1 LNEAAQ
7 AVKPGE
13 VGEICVQSP
22 YIALGYWQNEARSK
36 QAFLNDPTGGNKR
49 IYRTGDL
56 GKVLPDGRLI
66 HQGRKDFQV
75 KIRGNRVEIGEVE
88 AALLKLNRVKAATV
102 IGNQDSAGSM
112 RLVAYVI
119 PETVIP
125 ETTAAN
131 NLHAELQAEPI
142 ADQRAEPIADLRAE
156 LTERLP
162 DYMVPAGFI
171 FLQAFPLTPN
181 GKVNRLAL
189 PTPTPADFQASST
202 AYAAP
207 RNALEKTLSNIWA
220 DVLSIE
226 KVGIHDNF
234 FELGGQSLLATQV
247 IARIQLQCQILL
259 PLATLFNTATVSALA
274 QSIEKLNKHEQSIK
288 HEQLNKHKQLNK
300 QQTAQSSVLAF
311 PTIPRRKHTL
321 QNHQQAKHQN
331 TTKLSF
337 SQQRVWLFQQ
347 LEPHSTA
354 YHMTRVLRLHG
365 ALNVSALHQ
374 TLRTILSRHEIL
386 RTRYVKAENGI
397 PQQIVD
403 SAEQALKA
411 FDFQQI
417 DLTTESSKEQHN
429 HSLVTLLE
437 SASQQLFDLSRDLML
452 RVALVKVNEHEHV
465 LQIVMHHIA
474 SDGWS
479 MGVFMKELSTLY
491 QSYENQSYENDPTDE
506 NNQAD
511 DATTLN
517 PLRPLPIQYADFA
530 QWQTQ
535 WLSGDR
541 LSTQISY
548 WQQQLKGAPQLLE
561 LPTDRPRPL
570 QPSYKGTRFPFTLS
584 KSLTARLKALSQ
596 QNSATL
602 FMTLLSAFNILLSRY
617 SGQTDIVVGSPI
629 ANRNR
634 PELEGLIGF
643 FANTLAL
650 RTDLSEN
657 PTFLTLLKRV
667 RKTALDAYAHQDMP
681 FEKLVETLQ
690 HERNLSY
697 SPIFQVM
704 FVLQNTPEIEQ
715 TLGDV
720 RLQAESATE
729 TTAKFDL
736 SLYLSEQDGKLDGRL
751 EYSSDLYDE
760 ATIARMVT
768 HFRVLL
774 EAIAQTPDQPIS
786 TLPVLPPS
794 ERYQLLNGWN
804 QTQQNVPTDQCI
816 HQLFEAQV
824 KRTPDAIALTFSE
837 QSFCE
842 QSFGEQSFT
851 YQTLN
856 ERANQLAHHLQAL
869 TQNTN
874 NTLAIGPDSMIGIAL
889 DRSPAMLIGLL
900 AILKTGSSYVPL
912 DPSYPKERLNYMVEH
927 SGLSVLLTQTK
938 HKDIFTT
945 QPVTLVNV
953 ADPAINHAATH
964 NPGSSA
970 TPHNLA
976 YTIYTSGSTGK
987 PKGVQI
993 KHRAAVNF
1001 LYSMRQKPG
1010 LTQQDSLLAVTTI
1023 SFDIAVLE
1031 LYLPLM
1037 VGARVVLA
1045 SQSVVSDAQQ
1055 LADLLT
1061 RSKAT
1066 VMQATPATWQ
1076 MLLAGGWKGATEE
1089 HTTNQ
1094 QRGQQKDQQ
1103 KLRSLKMLC
1112 GGEALPRDLA
1122 NQLLERGQSLWN
1134 MYGPTEATV
1143 WTAACEI
1150 KAGTE
1155 PVPVAGPVANT
1166 QLYIVETNA
1175 TNAEN
1180 SQETT
1185 KNQTTETQTTQLRP
1199 APIGIP
1205 GEVLI
1210 AGEGLARGYLNRPDL
1225 TAERFIAD
1233 PFSNSSKA
1241 HSSDARLYRTGD
1253 LARFRPDG
1261 SLEFLGRIDSQV
1273 KVRGFRIELGEIESA
1288 LSQHRSVH
1296 QSVVIVRE
1304 DIPGDKRIIAYWT
1317 ADSNR
1322 NNNSNSLEGVAEEFR
1337 TFLKRSLP
1345 DYMIP
1350 AAFVLLPSLPLTPN
1364 GKVNRRELPKPSIA
1378 DLQAPTTYVAPRNQL
1393 EQQLVEIWQDVLNL
1407 DKIGIHDSF
1416 FELGGHSLLAAQVI
1430 SRIQTICQLTLPLS
1444 HLFET
1449 PTIAELAAGSRDFH
1463 SQETRLPIRVR
1474 AKTDRGIDLA
1484 QLSFAQQRL
1493 WLLHQLEPE
1502 NNSYHM
1508 TRTFRLCGKLNVKAL
1523 EQAFTTIVERHEAL
1537 RTYFVE
1543 VDGTPWQAIAPAK
1556 PFKLKHIE
1564 LTHTELTHI
1573 ELTHIKLAK
1582 APNALQSQLE
1592 TEAYRPFDLS
1602 GDLML
1607 RATLIQLDEQ
1617 VHILQFVMHHIAS
1630 DGWSR
1635 GVFTQELTTL
1645 YNAYVAGQANP
1656 LNPLPIQY
1664 ADFSQW
1670 QREWLSGDRLTKQ
1683 LTYWEQQLKGAP
1695 PLLELPTDY
1704 PRPLQPSYQGK
1715 RVSFT
1720 LPDTLAEKL
1729 RTLSKQ
1735 QGVTLFMT
1743 LHAAFNIL
1751 LYRYSGQT
1759 DIVVGSPIANRP
1771 QKELE
1776 PLIGLFLNTLVL
1788 RTDLSEEPTFL
1799 ELLSRVKQ
1807 TDLDAYAHQNL
1818 PFEQLLESLQPSRDL
1833 SYSPWF
1839 QVLFVLQNTPQVE
1852 QTFTGLDVQKES
1864 IRKPTAK
1871 FDLTLSMSER
1881 VTNTPETTDTPI
1893 TEPVITE
1900 LRGVLEYSTDLFETE
1915 TAKRMVSHFQ
1925 TLLEGIV
1932 ENPTE
1937 KIAALPLLNISERQ
1951 SLLQIGTQHQASY
1964 PKDVCIHQLFEVQAE
1979 KTPGAIAL
1987 ISPDRSQQLTY
1998 QTLNERANQLAHHLQ
2013 SLGVQPDTLVGL
2025 CLNRSTNLFI
2035 ALLAIL
2041 KAGGAYVPLDPN
2053 YPAERLALMV
2063 NDAQPQVIITDN
2075 ETEHSL
2081 QDALANI
2088 SVPNEVSLVNLS
2100 LVNLNRDHNNIA
2112 QQSTQNLESIH
2123 HSSQLAYV
2131 IYTSGSTGKPK
2142 GVMIEHRSLVNFT
2155 CAATDKYEISER
2167 DRVLQFASINFD
2179 AAAEEIFPAL
2189 CCGATLVLRTDE
2201 MLSSASHFITE
2212 CDALSLTVLD
2222 LPTAYWHQLATE
2234 LPNTNIALPPALR
2247 LIIIGGEAA
2256 QPDQLQNWQAWAKN
2270 RSKNA
2275 TTPTILN
2282 TYGPTEATIVTTYH
2296 PLPTS
2301 PNLLNSPRHS
2311 STPHTPPDIP
2321 IGQSLPN
2328 ITTYLLDAHLQPV
2341 PTGIPG
2347 ELHIGGSGLAR
2358 GYLNRPD
2365 LTAKRFISDP
2375 FGSDPAARLYKTGD
2389 LACLLPNG
2397 NLKFLGRL
2405 DDQVK
2410 IRGFRIELGEVES
2423 VIAAHPAIQQCTV
2436 IAREDHPGNKRLV
2449 GYLITDTDNIPTNRE
2464 LRQFLQQQLPS
2475 YMVPSA
2481 FVSLAEFPL
2490 TPNNKIDRKALPKP
2504 DESTIQSR
2512 APFITPQTPLEQQLT
2527 DIWKDVL
2534 NLSQISIHDN
2544 FFELGG
2550 HSLLATQV
2558 VARIQTH
2565 CKIRVPLVLLFEA
2578 TTIAAL
2584 AEAISLD
2591 FKVSLETEHNNYLD
2605 TLPRRKTLGT
2615 VPLSLAQQRLWFLQ
2629 QLEPENSAYHMLRIL
2644 RLRGP
2649 LNVAA
2654 LEQALNT
2661 LIERHEALRTRFVT
2675 VQDIPQQAIAHHTR
2689 FHLPITDL
2697 STIPA
2702 ESQASDL
2709 TAQLNQNA
2717 KHPFN
2722 LATDLMMRATLIK
2735 LNGQPNEQQH
2745 ILQIV
2750 IHHIAADGWSIGV
2763 LTQEL
2768 SKLYAA
2774 YNSGQPNPLSP
2785 LSVQYADF
2793 SEWQRQQL
2801 TASALSTQLG
2811 YWEKQLSGAP
2821 QLLEMPTDRPRTTQ
2835 RSNKGTQISFH
2846 ISLAVSTKIKALS
2859 QENGATLFMTLLAAF
2874 NVLLH
2879 RYSGQTDI
2887 MIGSPIANRPR
2898 KELEPLIGLFL
2909 NTLVLRTDLTGEPT
2923 FTQLLDRVKQ
2933 TALGAYA
2940 HQDVPFE
2947 QLLETLKPERNLSYS
2962 PWFQVLFILQ
2972 NTPQSTQ
2979 HLADLSI
2986 QTEHIEKT
2994 TAKFDLTLS
3003 ISEQIKGLK
3012 GTLEYSTEL
3021 FNADT
3026 IERMI
3031 GHFQTLLE
3039 AIAHNPNTP
3048 INTLPLLTPTEKEQL
3063 LTISNQIEP
3072 NVKPA
3077 EPACIHQLFE
3087 AQVQKTP
3094 NAIALI
3100 HQNQSLTYQQLN
3112 EQANQLAHYLTT
3124 LGIGPDSLVG
3134 LCLNRSLDM
3143 FIGLFAILKSGGA
3156 YVPLDPT
3163 YPSER
3168 LAMMV
3173 EDARPHAI
3181 ITVKSVR
3188 ASLPDIDIPLI
3199 YLDAAQRPAE
3209 INNNH
3214 AATDV
3219 ADHNLAYVIY
3229 TSGSTGKPKGV
3240 MIEHR
3245 ALVNFVKAAIAQYH
3259 ITPQDRVLQFASINF
3274 DAAAEEIFP
3283 ALCTGATL
3291 VLRTDEMLSSPS
3303 HFITECDQLGL
3314 TVLDLPTAYWHQLAT
3329 ELPNTNSSLPSA
3341 LRIIIIGGEAAQPEQ
3356 LQNWQSWAQKAQ
3368 SFPSQTQP
3376 TILNTYG
3383 PTEATVVATTY
3394 PLPTAT
3400 ATDIPIGKPLPHTQT
3415 YVLDR
3420 ALQPVPIGIPGELYI
3435 GGDSLAR
3442 GYLNRPNLTSERF
3455 IKHPFSSKP
3464 QDRLYKT
3471 GDLVSWLPSGNLKF
3485 LGRQDDQVKIRG
3497 FRIELGEIETALA
3510 QHPAIE
3516 QSIVITR
3523 EDTPGDKRL
3532 VSYITLHTTDTIT
3545 LTNQA
3550 LRAFLQQ
3557 QLPSYMVPSAF
3568 VQLSAFPLTPNNKID
3583 RKALPAPTLKDLRDN
3598 DHFTAP
3604 RSELE
3609 QQLARIWCD
3618 LLALEK
3624 ISIHDNFFDLG
3635 GHSLLAAQ
3643 AIARIQTTCQIT
3655 LPLAALF
3662 ETPTVAA
3669 LSVQCQLSSQLSAQP
3684 SDATSEST
3692 SETSL
3697 AAQDDKDNLLVLL
3710 QQGST
3715 EQPLFLIH
3723 EADGD
3728 ISLYG
3733 HLASSLGNNR
3743 AIYAVK
3749 PRARNGFPMAYSRIE
3764 DIAADYRQQIQS
3776 VQPHGPYLL
3785 GGLCIGGVLAF
3796 EIALQLEEQ
3805 GEKVALVALLDSITR
3820 GAKKHSHHQT
3830 KNRRKRVKSQ
3840 KLEIAFQII
3849 KQDLRQNPIKLLTL
3863 PQKVARKAK
3872 NKALQKVSIKTNS
3885 WQTQQF
3891 RQHYDG
3897 AHKPAPRLL
3906 RTLSVRQIL
3915 VFAVQDY
3922 YPRAKLKG
3930 QALLIK
3936 ASLAA
3941 TPGKPAYTDMY
3952 IDPQFGWGKRV
3963 HNPIELHQVSGGHN
3977 SMLGAKKINEVA
3989 SIIARSI
3996 DKSGIDK
4003 SGIDKSGIDKSGIDK
4018 SGIDKS
4024 GIDKSGIDK
4033 SIDAETSS
4041 KHHSKKP

>member
-1 LNEAAQ
+1 
-7 AVKPGE
+7 
-13 VGEICVQSP
+13 
-22 YIALGYWQNEARSK
+22 
-36 QAFLNDPTGGNKR
+36 
-49 IYRTGDL
+49 
-56 GKVLPDGRLI
+56 
-66 HQGRKDFQV
+66 
-75 KIRGNRVEIGEVE
+75 
-88 AALLKLNRVKAATV
+88 
-102 IGNQDSAGSM
+102 
-112 RLVAYVI
+112 
-119 PETVIP
+119 
-125 ETTAAN
+125 TA
-131 NLHAELQAEPI
+131 
-142 ADQRAEPIADLRAE
+142 
-156 LTERLP
+156 
-162 DYMVPAGFI
+162 
-171 FLQAFPLTPN
+171 
-181 GKVNRLAL
+181 
-189 PTPTPADFQASST
+189 
-202 AYAAP
+202 
-207 RNALEKTLSNIWA
+207 
-220 DVLSIE
+220 
-226 KVGIHDNF
+226 
-234 FELGGQSLLATQV
+234 
-247 IARIQLQCQILL
+247 
-259 PLATLFNTATVSALA
+259 
-274 QSIEKLNKHEQSIK
+274 
-288 HEQLNKHKQLNK
+288 
-300 QQTAQSSVLAF
+300 
-311 PTIPRRKHTL
+311 
-321 QNHQQAKHQN
+321 
-331 TTKLSF
+331 
-337 SQQRVWLFQQ
+337 
-347 LEPHSTA
+347 
-354 YHMTRVLRLHG
+354 
-365 ALNVSALHQ
+365 
-374 TLRTILSRHEIL
+374 
-386 RTRYVKAENGI
+386 
-397 PQQIVD
+397 
-403 SAEQALKA
+403 
-411 FDFQQI
+411 
-417 DLTTESSKEQHN
+417 
-429 HSLVTLLE
+429 
-437 SASQQLFDLSRDLML
+437 
-452 RVALVKVNEHEHV
+452 
-465 LQIVMHHIA
+465 
-474 SDGWS
+474 
-479 MGVFMKELSTLY
+479 
-491 QSYENQSYENDPTDE
+491 
-506 NNQAD
+506 
-511 DATTLN
+511 
-517 PLRPLPIQYADFA
+517 
-530 QWQTQ
+530 
-535 WLSGDR
+535 
-541 LSTQISY
+541 
-548 WQQQLKGAPQLLE
+548 
-561 LPTDRPRPL
+561 
-570 QPSYKGTRFPFTLS
+570 
-584 KSLTARLKALSQ
+584 
-596 QNSATL
+596 
-602 FMTLLSAFNILLSRY
+602 
-617 SGQTDIVVGSPI
+617 
-629 ANRNR
+629 
-634 PELEGLIGF
+634 
-643 FANTLAL
+643 
-650 RTDLSEN
+650 
-657 PTFLTLLKRV
+657 
-667 RKTALDAYAHQDMP
+667 
-681 FEKLVETLQ
+681 
-690 HERNLSY
+690 
-697 SPIFQVM
+697 
-704 FVLQNTPEIEQ
+704 
-715 TLGDV
+715 
-720 RLQAESATE
+720 
-729 TTAKFDL
+729 
-736 SLYLSEQDGKLDGRL
+736 
-751 EYSSDLYDE
+751 
-760 ATIARMVT
+760 
-768 HFRVLL
+768 
-774 EAIAQTPDQPIS
+774 
-786 TLPVLPPS
+786 
-794 ERYQLLNGWN
+794 
-804 QTQQNVPTDQCI
+804 
-816 HQLFEAQV
+816 
-824 KRTPDAIALTFSE
+824 
-837 QSFCE
+837 
-842 QSFGEQSFT
+842 
-851 YQTLN
+851 
-856 ERANQLAHHLQAL
+856 
-869 TQNTN
+869 
-874 NTLAIGPDSMIGIAL
+874 
-889 DRSPAMLIGLL
+889 
-900 AILKTGSSYVPL
+900 
-912 DPSYPKERLNYMVEH
+912 
-927 SGLSVLLTQTK
+927 
-938 HKDIFTT
+938 
-945 QPVTLVNV
+945 
-953 ADPAINHAATH
+953 
-964 NPGSSA
+964 
-970 TPHNLA
+970 
-976 YTIYTSGSTGK
+976 
-987 PKGVQI
+987 
-993 KHRAAVNF
+993 
-1001 LYSMRQKPG
+1001 
-1010 LTQQDSLLAVTTI
+1010 
-1023 SFDIAVLE
+1023 
-1031 LYLPLM
+1031 
-1037 VGARVVLA
+1037 
-1045 SQSVVSDAQQ
+1045 
-1055 LADLLT
+1055 
-1061 RSKAT
+1061 
-1066 VMQATPATWQ
+1066 
-1076 MLLAGGWKGATEE
+1076 
-1089 HTTNQ
+1089 
-1094 QRGQQKDQQ
+1094 
-1103 KLRSLKMLC
+1103 
-1112 GGEALPRDLA
+1112 
-1122 NQLLERGQSLWN
+1122 
-1134 MYGPTEATV
+1134 
-1143 WTAACEI
+1143 
-1150 KAGTE
+1150 
-1155 PVPVAGPVANT
+1155 
-1166 QLYIVETNA
+1166 
-1175 TNAEN
+1175 
-1180 SQETT
+1180 
-1185 KNQTTETQTTQLRP
+1185 
-1199 APIGIP
+1199 
-1205 GEVLI
+1205 
-1210 AGEGLARGYLNRPDL
+1210 
-1225 TAERFIAD
+1225 
-1233 PFSNSSKA
+1233 
-1241 HSSDARLYRTGD
+1241 
-1253 LARFRPDG
+1253 
-1261 SLEFLGRIDSQV
+1261 
-1273 KVRGFRIELGEIESA
+1273 
-1288 LSQHRSVH
+1288 
-1296 QSVVIVRE
+1296 
-1304 DIPGDKRIIAYWT
+1304 
-1317 ADSNR
+1317 
-1322 NNNSNSLEGVAEEFR
+1322 
-1337 TFLKRSLP
+1337 
-1345 DYMIP
+1345 
-1350 AAFVLLPSLPLTPN
+1350 
-1364 GKVNRRELPKPSIA
+1364 
-1378 DLQAPTTYVAPRNQL
+1378 
-1393 EQQLVEIWQDVLNL
+1393 
-1407 DKIGIHDSF
+1407 
-1416 FELGGHSLLAAQVI
+1416 
-1430 SRIQTICQLTLPLS
+1430 
-1444 HLFET
+1444 
-1449 PTIAELAAGSRDFH
+1449 TIAELAASRHHFH
-1463 SQETRLPIRVR
+1463 SQATLPTIPVR
-1474 AKTDRGIDLA
+1474 AKTDQQTGQKTSQRTDLL

-1508 TRTFRLCGKLNVKAL
+1508 TRTFRLRGELNVEAL
-1523 EQAFTTIVERHEAL
+1523 EQAFTTIVQRHEAL

-1543 VDGTPWQAIAPAK
+1543 VDGTPWQAIAPAN
-1556 PFKLKHIE
+1556 PFQLQQIN
-1564 LTHTELTHI
+1564 LTH
-1573 ELTHIKLAK
+1573 K
-1582 APNALQSQLE
+1582 PGRLQSYLE

-1602 GDLML
+1602 QDLML
-1607 RATLIQLDEQ
+1607 RATLIQLAPKENSAGNSENNSEKNSNENSEEY
-1617 VHILQFVMHHIAS
+1617 VLQFVMHHIAS

-1635 GVFTQELTTL
+1635 SVFTQELTAL
-1645 YNAYVAGQANP
+1645 YNAYEKGQANP
-1656 LNPLPIQY
+1656 LLPLAIQY

-1670 QREWLSGDRLTKQ
+1670 QREWLSGDRLTQQ
-1683 LTYWEQQLKGAP
+1683 LNYWEQQLKGAP
-1695 PLLELPTDY
+1695 PLLELPTDH
-1704 PRPLQPSYQGK
+1704 PRPLQPSYQGE

-1720 LPDTLAEKL
+1720 LPDALAEKL

-1771 QKELE
+1771 HKELE

-1799 ELLSRVKQ
+1799 DLLSRVKK
-1807 TDLDAYAHQNL
+1807 TDLDAYTHQNL

-1839 QVLFVLQNTPQVE
+1839 QVLFVLQNTPQVD
-1852 QTFTGLDVQKES
+1852 QTFTGLKVQKED
-1864 IRKPTAK
+1864 IRKTTAK

-1881 VTNTPETTDTPI
+1881 VTNTPDKTDTP
-1893 TEPVITE
+1893 ITE
-1900 LRGVLEYSTDLFETE
+1900 LRGVLEYSTDLFETA

-1932 ENPTE
+1932 EHPTE
-1937 KIAALPLLNISERQ
+1937 KIAALPLLSTSERQ
-1951 SLLQIGTQHQASY
+1951 SLLKIATQHQANY
-1964 PKDVCIHQLFEVQAE
+1964 PKDVCIHQLFEAQAE

-1987 ISPDRSQQLTY
+1987 ISPDRAQQLTY
-1998 QTLNERANQLAHHLQ
+1998 QDLNERANQLAHHLQ

-2025 CLNRSTNLFI
+2025 CLNRSTNLLV

-2063 NDAQPQVIITDN
+2063 NDAQPQVIVTDD

-2081 QDALANI
+2081 QNALPNA
-2088 SVPNEVSLVNLS
+2088 SVPIVS
-2100 LVNLNRDHNNIA
+2100 LNRDHNSIT

-2123 HSSQLAYV
+2123 HPSQLAYV

-2155 CAATDKYEISER
+2155 CAATDKYEISAS

-2179 AAAEEIFPAL
+2179 AAAEEIFPTL

-2212 CDALSLTVLD
+2212 CQALNLTVLD

-2234 LPNTNIALPPALR
+2234 LPNTNLSLPPSLR

-2256 QPDQLQNWQAWAKN
+2256 QPDQLQNWQAWTKH
-2270 RSKNA
+2270 A

-2301 PNLLNSPRHS
+2301 PHSPLP
-2311 STPHTPPDIP
+2311 TPKSPTPKSLPDIP

-2328 ITTYLLDAHLQPV
+2328 ITTCLLDAHLQPV

-2347 ELHIGGSGLAR
+2347 ELYIGGSGLAR

-2397 NLKFLGRL
+2397 SLKFLGRL

-2423 VIAAHPAIQQCTV
+2423 AIAAHPAIQQCTV

-2449 GYLITDTDNIPTNRE
+2449 GYLIADTDNIPTNRE

-2481 FVSLAEFPL
+2481 FVSLTKFPL

-2504 DESTIQSR
+2504 DESTIQSG
-2512 APFITPQTPLEQQLT
+2512 APFVTPQTPLEQQLT

-2565 CKIRVPLVLLFEA
+2565 CKICVPLVLLFEA
-2578 TTIAAL
+2578 TTVAAL
-2584 AEAISLD
+2584 AEAISSD
-2591 FKVSLETEHNNYLD
+2591 FEISAETEYDNPLD
-2605 TLPRRKTLGT
+2605 TLPKRKTLGL

-2644 RLRGP
+2644 RLRGH
-2649 LNVAA
+2649 LNIAA

-2661 LIERHEALRTRFVT
+2661 LVERHEALRTRFVT
-2675 VQDIPQQAIAHHTR
+2675 VQDVPQQAIAPHTP

-2697 STIPA
+2697 SAIPA
-2702 ESQASDL
+2702 KSQANNL
-2709 TAQLNQNA
+2709 TAQLSQNA
-2717 KHPFN
+2717 KHPFD
-2722 LATDLMMRATLIK
+2722 LSTDLMMRTALIK
-2735 LNGQPNEQQH
+2735 LNGQPNEQEH

-2768 SKLYAA
+2768 SQLYEA
-2774 YNSGQPNPLSP
+2774 YTNGHANPLSP

-2801 TASALSTQLG
+2801 TASALRTQLG

-2821 QLLEMPTDRPRTTQ
+2821 QLLEIPTDRPRSPQ
-2835 RSNKGTQISFH
+2835 RINKRSNKRINKRSNKGTQISFH
-2846 ISLAVSTKIKALS
+2846 ISQAVSQRIKALS

-2887 MIGSPIANRPR
+2887 MVGSPIANRPR

-2979 HLADLSI
+2979 QLADLSI

-3112 EQANQLAHYLTT
+3112 EQANQLAHHLTT

-3245 ALVNFVKAAIAQYH
+3245 ALVNFVKAAIAQYQ
-3259 ITPQDRVLQFASINF
+3259 ITPQDRVLQFASLNF
-3274 DAAAEEIFP
+3274 DAAVEEIFP

-3341 LRIIIIGGEAAQPEQ
+3341 LRLIIIGGEAAQPEQ
-3356 LQNWQSWAQKAQ
+3356 LQNWQSWVQKAQ

-3394 PLPTAT
+3394 PLSTAT

-3609 QQLARIWCD
+3609 QQLAHIWCD

-3796 EIALQLEEQ
+3796 EIALQLEE
-3805 GEKVALVALLDSITR
+3805 
-3820 GAKKHSHHQT
+3820 
-3830 KNRRKRVKSQ
+3830 
-3840 KLEIAFQII
+3840 
-3849 KQDLRQNPIKLLTL
+3849 
-3863 PQKVARKAK
+3863 
-3872 NKALQKVSIKTNS
+3872 
-3885 WQTQQF
+3885 
-3891 RQHYDG
+3891 
-3897 AHKPAPRLL
+3897 
-3906 RTLSVRQIL
+3906 
-3915 VFAVQDY
+3915 
-3922 YPRAKLKG
+3922 
-3930 QALLIK
+3930 
-3936 ASLAA
+3936 
-3941 TPGKPAYTDMY
+3941 
-3952 IDPQFGWGKRV
+3952 
-3963 HNPIELHQVSGGHN
+3963 
-3977 SMLGAKKINEVA
+3977 
-3989 SIIARSI
+3989 
-3996 DKSGIDK
+3996 
-4003 SGIDKSGIDKSGIDK
+4003 
-4018 SGIDKS
+4018 
-4024 GIDKSGIDK
+4024 
-4033 SIDAETSS
+4033 
-4041 KHHSKKP
+4041 